1 MAEKRNIVLFGCLI
15 VLSLSYWLSA
25 SFLIGEKP
33 FEIRVLEEEQQELN
47 ENLISAQILA
57 SQLDRVF
64 TLFQENLALSKADS
78 LADDA
83 SLPFLNNLT
92 DMLEDLDIKLL
103 GIKPK
108 PRIDKITYF
117 KAPYIITLEC
127 SYDQFG
133 KFLTEIER
141 SPRLITIDEFEVKNG
156 IERIKANTDEERL
169 LFQEFVVNLSKLIPN
184 PKPVDNLPDF
194 ISGISRIMPN

>member
-1 MAEKRNIVLFGCLI
+1 MPEKRNIILFGAL
-15 VLSLSYWLSA
+15 VLLTISYWASA
-25 SFLIGEKP
+25 SMLIGEKP
-33 FEIRVLEEEQQELN
+33 FEIRLLEEEQEELN

-83 SLPFLNNLT
+83 NLPFLNSLT
-92 DMLEDLDIKLL
+92 DILDDLDIKLL

-108 PRIDKITYF
+108 PRVDKITYF

-127 SYDQFG
+127 TFEQFG
-133 KFLTEIER
+133 MFLSEIER
-141 SPRLITIDEFEVKNG
+141 SPRLITVDEFEVKNG
-156 IERIKANTDEERL
+156 IERIKTNTEEEKL
-169 LFQEFVVNLSKLIPN
+169 LEQEFVVNLSTITLVKS
-184 PKPVDNLPDF
+184 KSKV
-194 ISGISRIMPN
+194 SS

>member
-1 MAEKRNIVLFGCLI
+1 MSEKRNIILFASFI
-15 VLSLSYWLSA
+15 AFTISYWIGA
-25 SFLIGEKP
+25 SVFIGDKP
-33 FEIRVLEEEQQELN
+33 FQIKVLEEEQQELN

-83 SLPFLNNLT
+83 NLPFLNNLT

-108 PRIDKITYF
+108 PRMDKITYL
-117 KAPYIITLEC
+117 KAPYIITV
-127 SYDQFG
+127 SYTH
-133 KFLTEIER
+133 LRAHET
-141 SPRLITIDEFEVKNG
+141 
-156 IERIKANTDEERL
+156 
-169 LFQEFVVNLSKLIPN
+169 
-184 PKPVDNLPDF
+184 
-194 ISGISRIMPN
+194 

>member
-1 MAEKRNIVLFGCLI
+1 MAEKRNITLFGSLI
-15 VLSLSYWLSA
+15 FLTISYWVS
-25 SFLIGEKP
+25 SSILIDDKP
-33 FEIRVLEEEQQELN
+33 LRIQILEEEQEELN

-83 SLPFLNNLT
+83 NLPFLNNLT
-92 DMLEDLDIKLL
+92 DMLDDLDIRLL

-108 PRIDKITYF
+108 SRIDKMTYL

-127 SYDQFG
+127 TFDQFG
-133 KFLTEIER
+133 KFLAEVER

-156 IERIKANTDEERL
+156 IERIKAHTDEENL
-169 LFQEFVVNLSKLIPN
+169 IFQEFSVNLSTITLVKS
-184 PKPVDNLPDF
+184 KSKV
-194 ISGISRIMPN
+194 SS

>member
-1 MAEKRNIVLFGCLI
+1 MAEKRNIILFSCLI
-15 VLSLSYWLSA
+15 IMSLSYWISA

-83 SLPFLNNLT
+83 NLPFLNNLT
-92 DMLEDLDIKLL
+92 DMLEGLDIKLL

-156 IERIKANTDEERL
+156 IERIKANTDEEKL
-169 LFQEFVVNLSKLIPN
+169 LYQEFVVNISTITLVKSKN
-184 PKPVDNLPDF
+184 KAV
-194 ISGISRIMPN
+194 S

>member
-1 MAEKRNIVLFGCLI
+1 MAEKRNIALLGCLI

-133 KFLTEIER
+133 RFLTEIER

-169 LFQEFVVNLSKLIPN
+169 LFQEFVVNLSTITLVKSKN
-184 PKPVDNLPDF
+184 KAV
-194 ISGISRIMPN
+194 S

>member
-1 MAEKRNIVLFGCLI
+1 MLT
-15 VLSLSYWLSA
+15 LSYWVSA
-25 SFLIGEKP
+25 SVLIGEKP

-64 TLFQENLALSKADS
+64 TLFQENLALSKSDS

-83 SLPFLNNLT
+83 NLPFLNNLT
-92 DMLEDLDIKLL
+92 DMLDELEIKLL

-117 KAPYIITLEC
+117 KAPYLITLEC
-127 SYDQFG
+127 TFDQFG
-133 KFLTEIER
+133 KFLSELER
-141 SPRLITIDEFEVKNG
+141 SPRLITVDEFEVKNG
-156 IERIKANTDEERL
+156 IERIKANTEEETL
-169 LFQEFVVNLSKLIPN
+169 MEQEFVVNLSTITLVKS
-184 PKPVDNLPDF
+184 KSKV
-194 ISGISRIMPN
+194 SS

>member
-1 MAEKRNIVLFGCLI
+1 MPEKRNIFLFGAL
-15 VLSLSYWLSA
+15 VLLTISYWASA
-25 SFLIGEKP
+25 SVLIGEKP
-33 FEIRVLEEEQQELN
+33 FEIRLLEEEQEELN

-83 SLPFLNNLT
+83 NLPFLNSLT
-92 DMLEDLDIKLL
+92 DILDDLDIKLL

-117 KAPYIITLEC
+117 KAPYLITLEC
-127 SYDQFG
+127 TFEQFG
-133 KFLTEIER
+133 LFLSEIER
-141 SPRLITIDEFEVKNG
+141 SPRLITVDEFEVKNG
-156 IERIKANTDEERL
+156 IERIKANTEEEKL
-169 LFQEFVVNLSKLIPN
+169 LEQEFVVNLSTITLVKS
-184 PKPVDNLPDF
+184 KSKV
-194 ISGISRIMPN
+194 SS

>member
-1 MAEKRNIVLFGCLI
+1 MAEKRNIVLLGCLI

-169 LFQEFVVNLSKLIPN
+169 LFQEFVVNLSTITLVKSKN
-184 PKPVDNLPDF
+184 KGV
-194 ISGISRIMPN
+194 S

>member
-1 MAEKRNIVLFGCLI
+1 MPEKRNIILFGAL
-15 VLSLSYWLSA
+15 VLLTLSYWASA
-25 SFLIGEKP
+25 SVLIGEKP
-33 FEIRVLEEEQQELN
+33 FEIRLLEEEQEELN

-92 DMLEDLDIKLL
+92 DILDDLDIKLL

-108 PRIDKITYF
+108 PRVDKITYF
-117 KAPYIITLEC
+117 KAPYLITLEC
-127 SYDQFG
+127 TFEQFG
-133 KFLTEIER
+133 MFLSEIER
-141 SPRLITIDEFEVKNG
+141 SPRLITVDEFEVKNG
-156 IERIKANTDEERL
+156 IERIKVNTEEEKL
-169 LFQEFVVNLSKLIPN
+169 LGQEFVVNLSTITLVKS
-184 PKPVDNLPDF
+184 KSKV
-194 ISGISRIMPN
+194 SS

>member
-1 MAEKRNIVLFGCLI
+1 MLT
-15 VLSLSYWLSA
+15 LSYWVSA
-25 SFLIGEKP
+25 SVLIGEKP

-64 TLFQENLALSKADS
+64 TLFQENLALSKSDS

-83 SLPFLNNLT
+83 NLPFLNNLT
-92 DMLEDLDIKLL
+92 DMLDELEIKLL

-117 KAPYIITLEC
+117 KAPYLITLEC
-127 SYDQFG
+127 TFDQFG
-133 KFLTEIER
+133 KFLSEVER
-141 SPRLITIDEFEVKNG
+141 SPRLITVDEFEVKNG
-156 IERIKANTDEERL
+156 IERIKANTEEEKL
-169 LFQEFVVNLSKLIPN
+169 MEQEFVVNLSTITLVKS
-184 PKPVDNLPDF
+184 KSKV
-194 ISGISRIMPN
+194 SS

>member
-1 MAEKRNIVLFGCLI
+1 MPEKRNIILFGAL
-15 VLSLSYWLSA
+15 VLLTLSYWASA
-25 SFLIGEKP
+25 SVLIGEKP
-33 FEIRVLEEEQQELN
+33 FEIRLLEEEQEELN

-92 DMLEDLDIKLL
+92 DILDDLDIKLL

-108 PRIDKITYF
+108 PRVDKITYF
-117 KAPYIITLEC
+117 KAPYLITLEC
-127 SYDQFG
+127 TFEQFG
-133 KFLTEIER
+133 MFLSEIER
-141 SPRLITIDEFEVKNG
+141 SPRLITVDEFEVKNG
-156 IERIKANTDEERL
+156 IERIKVNTEEEKL
-169 LFQEFVVNLSKLIPN
+169 LEQEFVVNLSTITLVKS
-184 PKPVDNLPDF
+184 KSKV
-194 ISGISRIMPN
+194 SS

>member
-1 MAEKRNIVLFGCLI
+1 MAEKRNIILFGSM
-15 VLSLSYWLSA
+15 VLLTLSYWLSA
-25 SFLIGEKP
+25 SILIGEKP

-83 SLPFLNNLT
+83 SLPFLDNLT

-133 KFLTEIER
+133 KFLSELER

-156 IERIKANTDEERL
+156 IERIKANTEEEKL
-169 LFQEFVVNLSKLIPN
+169 IYQEFVVNLSTITLVKSKSKVL
-184 PKPVDNLPDF
+184 
-194 ISGISRIMPN
+194 S

>member
-1 MAEKRNIVLFGCLI
+1 MAEKRNIILFGGLI
-15 VLSLSYWLSA
+15 VLTLSYWVSS
-25 SFLIGEKP
+25 SFLIAEKP
-33 FEIRVLEEEQQELN
+33 FDIRVLEEEQQELN

-83 SLPFLNNLT
+83 NLPFLNNLT
-92 DMLEDLDIKLL
+92 DMLDKLDIKLL

-127 SYDQFG
+127 TFEQFG
-133 KFLTEIER
+133 KFLSDIER
-141 SPRLITIDEFEVKNG
+141 SPRLVTVDEFEVKNG
-156 IERIKANTDEERL
+156 IERIKANTEEDKL
-169 LFQEFVVNLSKLIPN
+169 IFQEFVVNLSTITLVKS
-184 PKPVDNLPDF
+184 KSKVT
-194 ISGISRIMPN
+194 S

>member
-1 MAEKRNIVLFGCLI
+1 MAEKRNIILFGCLI
-15 VLSLSYWLSA
+15 ILTLSYWLSA

-92 DMLEDLDIKLL
+92 DMLEELDIKLL

-108 PRIDKITYF
+108 QRIDKITYF
-117 KAPYIITLEC
+117 KAPYIVTLEC
-127 SYDQFG
+127 TYNQFG
-133 KFLTEIER
+133 KFLSEIER

-156 IERIKANTDEERL
+156 IERIKANTAEERL
-169 LFQEFVVNLSKLIPN
+169 IYQEFIVSLSTITLVKSKN
-184 PKPVDNLPDF
+184 KAM
-194 ISGISRIMPN
+194 S

>member
-1 MAEKRNIVLFGCLI
+1 MAEKRNIILFGCLI
-15 VLSLSYWLSA
+15 ILSISYWLSA

-169 LFQEFVVNLSKLIPN
+169 LFQEFVVNLSTITLVKSKN
-184 PKPVDNLPDF
+184 KAV
-194 ISGISRIMPN
+194 S

>member
-1 MAEKRNIVLFGCLI
+1 MAEKRNIILFGALI
-15 VLSLSYWLSA
+15 FLTISYWVSA
-25 SFLIGEKP
+25 SVLIGEKP

-64 TLFQENLALSKADS
+64 TLFQENLALSKSDS

-83 SLPFLNNLT
+83 NLPFLNNLT
-92 DMLEDLDIKLL
+92 DMLDELEIKLL

-108 PRIDKITYF
+108 PRVDKITYF

-127 SYDQFG
+127 TFDQFG
-133 KFLTEIER
+133 KFLSEVER
-141 SPRLITIDEFEVKNG
+141 SPRLISVDEFEVKNG
-156 IERIKANTDEERL
+156 IERIKANTEEDKL
-169 LFQEFVVNLSKLIPN
+169 MEQEFVVNLSTITLVKS
-184 PKPVDNLPDF
+184 KSKV
-194 ISGISRIMPN
+194 SS